1 MDLETRLARLKES
14 VDRGFIN
21 KAEYENC
28 VRIAKLELTP
38 EARAADRGFINK
50 AEYENCVTMAKLDA
64 GVLPL
69 ELTPEARAADTDKVE
84 VEPNNVL

>member
-38 EARAADRGFINK
+38 EARAAD
-50 AEYENCVTMAKLDA
+50 
-64 GVLPL
+64 
-69 ELTPEARAADTDKVE
+69 TDKVE